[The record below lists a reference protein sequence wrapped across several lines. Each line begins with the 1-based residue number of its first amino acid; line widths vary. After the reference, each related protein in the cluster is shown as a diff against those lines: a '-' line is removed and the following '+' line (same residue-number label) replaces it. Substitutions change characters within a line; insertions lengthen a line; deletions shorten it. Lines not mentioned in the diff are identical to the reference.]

1 MDVLLNVLKVLL
13 ISREGVVTTVDSWRY
28 YLKLGD
34 FWDGLHTTLDFGLNF
49 FNLAVFRIVGISTD
63 DFGLDFFN
71 QWLEARR
78 CFVVEVGVAIIVVD
92 VGGAGLDDL
101 LLVLN
106 QTQEVGVVLN
116 DSLGEVLLP
125 LEDLVVL
132 DHDLLAVA
140 ARGAV
145 VGFFVELNEPLV
157 DDGFLGN
164 KLVVDLVEHF
174 APPNH
179 QVRDEL
185 SADLVSAFDTSF
197 TDVRQVLVLFN
208 PCGNE
213 LGGEVFGEGVSS
225 IVGDKV
231 LLVESIPL
239 NSTEVIGNEILD
251 LIIGPHLVDGVSRL
265 DSVDGR
271 DRHDWFSGG
280 DLIGGGGVCNQECAC
295 EVFVHLIDYISD

>member
-1 MDVLLNVLKVLL
+1 MDVLLNVLNVLL
-13 ISREGVVTTVDSWRY
+13 ISRECVVTTVDSW
-28 YLKLGD
+28 LSKKLRGV
-34 FWDGLHTTLDFGLNF
+34 WDGLHTTLDFGLNF
-49 FNLAVFRIVGISTD
+49 INLEEFWDGVHTTD
-63 DFGLDFFN
+63 DFGLDFFDD
-71 QWLEARR
+71 WLDDNR

-116 DSLGEVLLP
+116 DSVGEVVLP

-157 DDGFLGN
+157 DDGSLGT
-164 KLVVDLVEHF
+164 KLVVDLVEHV
-174 APPNH
+174 APLNQ
-179 QVRDEL
+179 QVCDEL
-185 SADLVSAFDTSF
+185 SADLVSALDTGF

-213 LGGEVFGEGVSS
+213 LGGEVFGEGFSS

-231 LLVESIPL
+231 SIVESIPL

-251 LIIGPHLVDGVSRL
+251 LIVGPHLVDGVRRL
-265 DSVDGR
+265 DRLDGR
-271 DRHDWFSGG
+271 DRLDWFSFG

-295 EVFVHLIDYISD
+295 EVFVHLIDYFSD